1 MGNPYLYGQN
11 LTSLYDM
18 YYGDIFE
25 FSQIAID
32 PETAHKK
39 SETFITRLSLH
50 TKTGNLI
57 LSY

>member
-1 MGNPYLYGQN
+1 
-11 LTSLYDM
+11 M

-32 PETAHKK
+32 PETARKK

-50 TKTGNLI
+50 KKSGNWI
-57 LSY
+57 MSH